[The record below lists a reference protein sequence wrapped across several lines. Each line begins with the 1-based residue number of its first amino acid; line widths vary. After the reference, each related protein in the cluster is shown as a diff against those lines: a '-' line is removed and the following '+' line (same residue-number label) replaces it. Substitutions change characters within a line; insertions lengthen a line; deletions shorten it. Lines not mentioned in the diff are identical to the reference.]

1 VVVVLLVLLS
11 GVAIF
16 WLGLAA
22 AGVGGGKWLAL
33 GALSVLGMSA
43 LAAAAVVLLTR
54 RVVRLAIDPLQ
65 ELARAAVQISTSG
78 QARIMDA
85 DREDEVGE
93 LARAL
98 QAWKETS
105 AEREILLDRA
115 PIGICRIDSSGQ
127 VRTANIALQ
136 AMHGGARE
144 EIVGRPWWDFV
155 HPDDR
160 RHEEAARVALI
171 EKRLDRYDLEAR
183 HIRADG
189 TALWCAMTVAPVRG
203 VDGSPESFILIEE
216 DISDRKAHAELAA
229 RIQRELLPNAVPEVE
244 GYEVAADCMPAQDVA
259 GDFYDWVLSDQGE
272 LQFTVAD
279 VMGHGMG
286 AALVTATLRAVLR
299 AAPAELSPAARV
311 RLAADSMVGAEA
323 GLFATL
329 FHGCLDSSSGV
340 LRYVD
345 AGHGYC
351 VILRRGGELV
361 HLPSRSMPV
370 GVLPDQEFQAGIA
383 RLDPG
388 DLLLVYSDGLVETDE
403 RSVEPQELTAGL
415 DESMQAAEVVRRLT
429 ARMPP
434 RLADDVTVLA
444 VRRLSRSSVTA
455 DAAAHTPSD
464 SELQG
469 GP

>member
-1 VVVVLLVLLS
+1 VVLLVLLS

-16 WLGLAA
+16 WLSLAA
-22 AGVGGGKWLAL
+22 AGTGGGKWLAL
-33 GALSVLGMSA
+33 GVLSVLGMSA
-43 LAAAAVVLLTR
+43 LAAAAVVLLAR
-54 RVVRLAIDPLQ
+54 RVTRLAIDPLHQ
-65 ELARAAVQISTSG
+65 LARAAAQISASG

-85 DREDEVGE
+85 DRDDEVGE

-98 QAWKETS
+98 QAWKDTS

-115 PIGICRIDSSGQ
+115 PIGICRISPGGE
-127 VRTANIALQ
+127 VMTANVALQ
-136 AMHGGARE
+136 AMHGGTRE
-144 EIVGRPWWDFV
+144 EIVGRPWWEFI

-160 RHEEAARVALI
+160 RHEEAAGIALV
-171 EKRLDRYDLEAR
+171 EKGLDRYDLEAR

-229 RIQRELLPNAVPEVE
+229 RIQRELLPNAVPKVD
-244 GYEVAADCMPAQDVA
+244 GYEVAAACMPAQDVA
-259 GDFYDWVLSDQGE
+259 GDFYDWMLSDEGE

-299 AAPAELSPAARV
+299 AAPAGLSPAARV
-311 RLAADSMVGAEA
+311 RLAADSMVGSEA

-329 FHGCLDSSSGV
+329 FHGCLDSSSGR

-351 VILRRGGELV
+351 VIRRRGGDLV
-361 HLPSRSMPV
+361 RLPSRSMPV
-370 GVLPDQEFQAGIA
+370 GVLPDQEFQEGIA
-383 RLDPG
+383 QLDPG
-388 DLLLVYSDGLVETDE
+388 DMLLVYSDGLVETDE
-403 RSVEPQELTAGL
+403 RSVEPPELTAGL
-415 DESMQAAEVVRRLT
+415 DESTEAAEVVRRLT

-434 RLADDVTVLA
+434 RLADDVTVVA
-444 VRRLSRSSVTA
+444 VRRLSGSPATVYA
-455 DAAAHTPSD
+455 AAAHPQSAPDT
-464 SELQG
+464 EEA
-469 GP
+469 